1 MDRIASY
8 RIVLLMC
15 LVLACLWAPLSYAS
29 TSKVATDL
37 SWRACSSFTIRE
49 YPQGYGLPSP
59 SLPKHHTPKRT
70 IASLSSRPTR
80 EPKIDV
86 QVRIVLH
93 CERLGLNA
101 RETAFVLALCE
112 VESSFNPVARNP
124 KSSAKGLFQFI
135 DATRIEL
142 ARRAGVSAKD
152 PFCIEL
158 QLACLT
164 EQLKEAFPVAERK
177 AGGRSTDEFFAWAY
191 AYHHDGP
198 SFRHGGYTLACKR
211 ILPKLDRYEC
221 LVMGMR
227 ELRH

>member
-1 MDRIASY
+1 MYRIDSY
-8 RIVLLMC
+8 RAVLLVC
-15 LVLACLWAPLSYAS
+15 LVLACIWVPLSYAGTLDVDRGVS
-29 TSKVATDL
+29 RGGT
-37 SWRACSSFTIRE
+37 SSFIIRE
-49 YPQGYGLPSP
+49 YPQGYDLPSS
-59 SLPKHHTPKRT
+59 SLPRHHTPKR
-70 IASLSSRPTR
+70 IIVGLSSRPTR

-124 KSSAKGLFQFI
+124 KSSATGLFQFI